1 MFQSIRSK
9 FRRQPAEGATQPS
22 DATEKPSVLR
32 RIGSGLVAFL
42 ASGRLYALLLL
53 TCFLGVQLL
62 DPLPAR
68 VLRLKVFDT
77 FQAADP
83 REFTNDPAKQPV
95 VIIDL
100 DEESLATI
108 GQWPWP
114 RTVMA
119 ALVDRL
125 QQMGALVIGFD
136 IVFPE
141 PDRMSPRNIAET
153 VRGIDPALRE
163 RLQGLPSNDE
173 HFAKSIGRARV
184 VAGQAAVTQA
194 IEAERAGEMRK
205 AAVAWRGPD
214 PRPFIRSFPDMVRNV
229 PEIDDAAAGR
239 GMFTVLPEV
248 DGVVRRVPAVVSI
261 NGAIMP
267 TLSIEMLR
275 VMFGD
280 STILILNDPLGSG
293 LQGIAM
299 PSLRRGGYG
308 DIPTDRNGM
317 IWVHYAKHDRSRY
330 VSAASIL
337 DGTTP
342 AERVRG
348 KLVLFGTSAVGLLDI
363 KQTPVAEAMPG
374 VEVHAQFLEN
384 VLAKDFLT
392 RPNEAN
398 VYELLITLSA
408 GLLMIIVVPLLG
420 ARWSML
426 LFAVMGASMVGG
438 SMYGYSELSLLI
450 DTSFALVSTILLFMF
465 LTYINYSREE
475 VQRRMVRTAFSRY
488 LAPAVVERL
497 AVDPSKLQLGG
508 EIRPMTL
515 VFSDVRGFTT
525 ISEQFDAQGLTA
537 LINKLLTPMTE
548 IILRNQGTIDKYMG
562 DAIMA
567 FWNAPLDDEDH
578 ARHACDAA
586 LEMRAELRPLNERL
600 EKEAAEEGRKHIPVM
615 TGVGINTGECCVGN
629 MGSDQRFDYSVLGDT
644 VNLAARL
651 EGQTKDYGV
660 GIIIGETTRELAPD
674 YASVELDMIQ
684 VKGKTVPVT
693 IFALLGGPSLAE
705 TEGFQN
711 LVAEINVMLAAYRS
725 QDWDGAETA
734 IARCRELQESID
746 RRAMEDG
753 FDLSEFFDMYA
764 RRVAEYREFPPDPDW
779 DGVYVATSK

>member
-1 MFQSIRSK
+1 LFESIRARLPGGAAPSETK
-9 FRRQPAEGATQPS
+9 AAAPESAGMMRRLGGA
-22 DATEKPSVLR
+22 L
-32 RIGSGLVAFL
+32 IAFF
-42 ASGRLYALLLL
+42 ASGRLYALVLLAS
-53 TCFLGVQLL
+53 FLAVQLL
-62 DPLPAR
+62 DPLPVR
-68 VLRLKVFDT
+68 VLRLKIFDA
-77 FQAADP
+77 FQAASP
-83 REFTNDPAKQPV
+83 REFTTDPAKQPV

-100 DEESLATI
+100 DEESLATV

-114 RTVMA
+114 RTVIG
-119 ALVDRL
+119 ALVERL
-125 QQMGALVIGFD
+125 HQMGVLVIGFD

-141 PDRMSPRNIAET
+141 PDRMSPRAIAET
-153 VRGIDPALRE
+153 VSEIDPALRE
-163 RLQGLPSNDE
+163 QLKQLPSNDQQ
-173 HFAKSIGRARV
+173 FAQSIRSARV
-184 VAGQAAVTQA
+184 VAGQAAVTQS
-194 IEAERAGEMRK
+194 IEAARSGETRK

-214 PRPFIRSFPDMVRNV
+214 PRPMIRSFPDMVRNV
-229 PEIDDAAAGR
+229 PEINDAAAGR
-239 GMFTVLPEV
+239 GMFTILPEV
-248 DGVVRRVPAVVSI
+248 DGVVRRVPAVVNVGGSI
-261 NGAIMP
+261 FP

-280 STILILNDPLGSG
+280 STILILNDPLGAG
-293 LQGIAM
+293 LKWIAM

-317 IWVHYAKHDRSRY
+317 IWIHYSRHDRSRY

-337 DGTTP
+337 DGTTS

-348 KLVLFGTSAVGLLDI
+348 KLALIGTSAVGLLDI

-384 VLAKDFLT
+384 VLAKNFLF

-398 VYELLITLSA
+398 VYELMITA
-408 GLLMIIVVPLLG
+408 AGGLLMIIVVPLLG

-426 LFAVMGASMVGG
+426 LFALVGAAMAGG
-438 SMYGYSELSLLI
+438 SWYGYTAKAMLL

-465 LTYINYSREE
+465 LTYISYSREE
-475 VQRRMVRTAFSRY
+475 VQRRMVRKAFSRY

-508 EIRPMTL
+508 ELRTMTL
-515 VFSDVRGFTT
+515 LFSDVRGFTT
-525 ISEQFDAQGLTA
+525 ISEQFDAQGLTS

-548 IILRNQGTIDKYMG
+548 IILKANGTIDKYMG

-567 FWNAPLDDEDH
+567 FWNAPLDDVDH
-578 ARHACDAA
+578 ARNACDAA
-586 LEMRAELRPLNERL
+586 LEMRDALLPLNEKL
-600 EKEAAEEGRKHIPVM
+600 AKEAAEEGRKHIPVM
-615 TGVGINTGECCVGN
+615 TGVGVNTGECCVGN

-660 GIIIGETTRELAPD
+660 GIIIGETTRDLAPD
-674 YASVELDMIQ
+674 YAVIELDKIQ

-693 IFALLGGPSLAE
+693 IFALLGPPSLAE
-705 TEGFQN
+705 TEIFQS
-711 LVAEINVMLAAYRS
+711 LKQAVDGMLQAYRS
-725 QDWDGAETA
+725 QDWDGADSY
-734 IARCRELQESID
+734 IAQCRKIQQGMDLDE
-746 RRAMEDG
+746 AG
-753 FDLSEFFDMYA
+753 FDLTEFLDMYA
-764 RRVAEYREFPPDPDW
+764 ARLAEYREYPPDADW